1 MKFQRVITGVI
12 IFLVYAGVLTLSLV
26 GLNFAFDIF
35 TVALMVGAGFEMSK
49 AISNRYSKTYDQL
62 ILFNI
67 LLGYLVFVLVTRF
80 KNSGGIT
87 SYFGV
92 LFLVVIACAIYTMF
106 SKKKTISNATGTILT
121 LIYPIS
127 LFIYMLGIN
136 YFESPYR
143 IAGLFFVFVIPCLTD
158 TFAYMI
164 GSLFKGP
171 KLCPSVSP
179 NKTIS
184 GAVGGLVG
192 GLLGGAMLL
201 LLATYGIFGLAP
213 IGGSTVTNVVHYL
226 TIGFCGAF
234 FVQVGDL
241 LASYVKRNCGIKD
254 FGKVLPGHG
263 GFMDRVDGMVVFSV
277 FLFIYLN
284 VLSAL

>member
-1 MKFQRVITGVI
+1 
-12 IFLVYAGVLTLSLV
+12 
-26 GLNFAFDIF
+26 
-35 TVALMVGAGFEMSK
+35 MVGAGFEMSK

-201 LLATYGIFGLAP
+201 LL
-213 IGGSTVTNVVHYL
+213 VHYL